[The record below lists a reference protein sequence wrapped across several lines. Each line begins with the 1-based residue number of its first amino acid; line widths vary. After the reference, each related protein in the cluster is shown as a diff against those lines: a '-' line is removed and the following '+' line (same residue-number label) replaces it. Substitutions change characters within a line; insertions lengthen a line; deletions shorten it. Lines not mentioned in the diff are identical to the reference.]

1 MEVGVFMKKNPY
13 MLDIEEFDLY
23 QFSVIDSVFDLVYKN
38 LILSGGFKD
47 DFIDVWSSVKRNI
60 DRINYNKQFE
70 E

>member
-1 MEVGVFMKKNPY
+1 MKKNPY